1 MLGVT
6 FPSRPAIL
14 PAMTAFELSRNPVH
28 LGLGA
33 TVRRLEPFDGSM
45 EWYERYGAS
54 VAGDGAE
61 GRLVAVHRFDADW
74 PTWEMHPKGE
84 ELVWVV
90 EGHMSL
96 VQRIDGEDRIT
107 ELRAGQAAINPTG
120 VWHTARVHVPTT
132 ALFITAG
139 ESTENALSPA

>member
-1 MLGVT
+1 
-6 FPSRPAIL
+6 
-14 PAMTAFELSRNPVH
+14 MTAFELSRNPVH

-84 ELVWVV
+84 EL
-90 EGHMSL
+90 
-96 VQRIDGEDRIT
+96 
-107 ELRAGQAAINPTG
+107 PTG